1 METEDDKK
9 LRRALFG
16 SDDEDDEGDENVEDV
31 FHDTLEQE
39 DHEDQAGGDDVGGDA
54 DVAPAEPVPEED
66 GHENAEGLNYQQPR
80 APFAGTIWNGLQN
93 GFPRLDQ
100 ENLQRPRGT
109 TPHGY
114 VWSLRINGWRRTLT
128 QTLADEARLAEQG
141 RTRATN
147 LNSRGTNLELF
158 GVDVPNHSLLEISW
172 YIVAMGTNA
181 PLSWF
186 DLISTAWENAIN
198 KCGSPSSQVMM
209 SYERGERK
217 EYGHFQGITRTMTH
231 VSLKDRIRKW
241 MRAAL
246 LLGTSQYRVKVGLTF
261 LTGQEWTYMGGYIQK
276 DQGKPH
282 YRFFAHPP
290 MLEGPY
296 DFSLVCK

>member
-1 METEDDKK
+1 METRTEEEI
-9 LRRALFG
+9 RRALFG
-16 SDDEDDEGDENVEDV
+16 SDDEDDENDEGVEDV
-31 FHDTLEQE
+31 NHDTVEQE
-39 DHEDQAGGDDVGGDA
+39 VDQDQAVEDDVGGDPDA
-54 DVAPAEPVPEED
+54 VPAEAVPEAD
-66 GHENAEGLNYQQPR
+66 GHVNAEGIIYQQPR

-93 GFPRLDQ
+93 GFPRIDQ
-100 ENLQRPRGT
+100 ENRQRPRGT
-109 TPHGY
+109 QPHGY
-114 VWSLRINGWRRTLT
+114 VWSLRINGWRRTLA
-128 QTLADEARLAEQG
+128 QTLADETRLAEQA

-147 LNSRGTNLELF
+147 LNSRGSNLELF
-158 GVDVPNHSLLEISW
+158 GADVPNHSLLEISW

-181 PLSWF
+181 PLAWF
-186 DLISTAWENAIN
+186 DLICAAWENAIN

-217 EYGHFQGITRTMTH
+217 EYGHLQGITRIMTH
-231 VSLKDRIRKW
+231 VSLKERIRKW

-261 LTGQEWTYMGGYIQK
+261 FTGQEWTYMGGYIQK
-276 DQGKPH
+276 DSGKPH
-282 YRFFAHPP
+282 YRFFAYPP